1 MSALQGPESLL
12 NPPTA
17 TASAAQS
24 LSSATNLTTSILS
37 SPRDLLALPFRGLY
51 QAEHFAFSTLPRR
64 LGRLVGLQEMATLFG
79 GGGAGTGPV
88 GDVAV
93 ATTHAAANAA
103 REGVAEAA
111 GQADTGHHLT
121 DILQA
126 LIKFSGF
133 FSYLTSRW
141 SLACFTVV
149 RLPRRKTFI
158 PVERF

>member
-1 MSALQGPESLL
+1 MSALQGPESIL
-12 NPPTA
+12 NSPAATA
-17 TASAAQS
+17 TAVQS
-24 LSSATNLTTSILS
+24 LENATSITTTILS

-64 LGRLVGLQEMATLFG
+64 LGRLVGLQQMTTLFG
-79 GGGAGTGPV
+79 GGGAGVAPA

-93 ATTHAAANAA
+93 ATAQAANAA
-103 REGVAEAA
+103 REGVAEAV
-111 GQADTGHHLT
+111 GQADTGSHFT

-149 RLPRRKTFI
+149 RFPLPENI
-158 PVERF
+158 HPG